1 MYLIELFRG
10 GFKVR
15 CCSDLAENVKGD
27 KNMDLNLKKIVMF
40 VVILV
45 VGIMVI
51 TLLVPQFALTILNRP
66 DLSTWTGLGFFV
78 SATPFLLLLGL
89 IAGDLIF
96 LFGVDKTVG
105 LVRRTW
111 RRSSR
116 ANVSDYTD
124 FKR

>member
-1 MYLIELFRG
+1 
-10 GFKVR
+10 
-15 CCSDLAENVKGD
+15 
-27 KNMDLNLKKIVMF
+27 MDLNLKKIVMF